1 MGKTLKSAPQIR
13 GMIEPTKT
21 IESIN
26 ASSFSKNIKSM
37 MLPESEQAYRLP
49 DDNVAAS
56 ALFEGLE
63 IFTLETTPA
72 FDFAGV
78 GNRSAVYSE
87 GISIINPTIYNGIY
101 LSKSTTTAISQYQ
114 TFQSIDFVQSG
125 AKDTLVTFTGANV
138 ALIPRELTPG
148 VQAFEYPCILGDN
161 IVFNTN
167 VTLGMKT
174 YTSTGTLVDDTTIFI
189 GNSTFVLTGA
199 CQFVRIA
206 LLANTPFDNSTF
218 ATFYNNTRAMTLP
231 AGGTT
236 FQAKSFD
243 ALVSMSETF
252 KARCT
257 ALSVLTTYQGSDLNN
272 GGQISAARLPMG
284 AGISDAALG
293 DVYDY
298 LASLPAYAGDYALK
312 EGAYTW
318 WLPDSISEYDF
329 KPYRETTLYDCSS
342 LVTAVSRKIADD
354 GETIRIRIAAHF
366 ETLTRSQQ
374 YHTEV
379 TNYNPML
386 PEMIALAKT
395 LPAVTCNPEHVGF
408 FTRMWRKF
416 KDAVSNPSN
425 WIKAAE
431 VGLPYLASIIA

>member
-1 MGKTLKSAPQIR
+1 MGKTLKSAPQIK
-13 GMIEPTKT
+13 GMIDPMKT
-21 IESIN
+21 MESIN
-26 ASSFSKNIKSM
+26 AGAFSKNIKSM
-37 MLPESEQAYRLP
+37 MLPESEIAYRLP

-72 FDFAGV
+72 FDLSSP
-78 GNRSAVYSE
+78 GNRSTVYSE

-101 LSKSTTTAISQYQ
+101 LSKSTTTALIPYQ
-114 TFQSIDFVQSG
+114 TFQSVDFIQSG
-125 AKDTLVTFTGANV
+125 AKDTLLTFIGANV
-138 ALIPRELTPG
+138 ALMPRELTPG
-148 VQAFEYPCILGDN
+148 VQGFEYPSALGDTFS
-161 IVFNTN
+161 FNTN
-167 VTLGMKT
+167 VTLSMKT
-174 YTSTGTLVDDTTIFI
+174 YTSAGILVDDTVIFI
-189 GNSTFVLTGA
+189 GNSNFVLTGA
-199 CQFVRIA
+199 CQFVRIS
-206 LLANTPFDNSTF
+206 LISNTPFDNSTYV
-218 ATFYNNTRAMTLP
+218 TFFNTAAVNLP

-236 FQAKSFD
+236 FQTKSFD
-243 ALVSMSETF
+243 ALVSMSETY

-272 GGQISAARLPMG
+272 GGQISSARLPTG
-284 AGISDAALG
+284 AGISDAPLG

-312 EGAYTW
+312 EGSYVW
-318 WLPDSISEYDF
+318 WLPDSLAEYDF
-329 KPYRETTLYDCSS
+329 KPYRETNLFNSSS

-354 GETIRIRIAAHF
+354 GETIRIRIAGHF

-379 TNYNPML
+379 TSYNPML